1 MDKFEDA
8 LGDRDEELQGQAE
21 AALDVIFSLAEK
33 SESFSEFSE
42 KLARAYPELDTES
55 LQNQLEKAG
64 FIAQA
69 WGGMSAE
76 ED

>member
-1 MDKFEDA
+1 M
-8 LGDRDEELQGQAE
+8 QGQAE

-33 SESFSEFSE
+33 SESFSEFSL
-42 KLARAYPELDTES
+42 KLALAYPELDTES
-55 LQNQLEKAG
+55 LSKQLEKAG

-69 WGGMSAE
+69 WGALSAG